1 MIGYAL
7 RRLAWSVLVVWFVV
21 SATFAMVALIPADPA
36 RTLVGHQA
44 SPEVVAEAAAA
55 YCLDASL
62 AEQYGCFVGRLFRGD
77 LGESFRTGRS
87 ITEILGQKLWPTVQL
102 ALAAMFLQLALAL
115 PLGLI
120 AATRRNQL
128 ADILARGTA
137 YIGQSAPT
145 FFTALLLVYVFSF
158 QLGWFPI
165 SGYGEGFWDRLHH
178 LCLPAL
184 TLAVFGAAYYTR
196 LLRSEMIEVAEEDYM
211 RTARAKGLSE
221 RWVVGKHGLRN
232 GLGPVLTVIGLDL
245 GVLMGGA
252 VVTESI
258 FAWPGLGREVL
269 VAVFALDIPLIVGVV
284 TLTSIAII
292 VANLMADLASAWLD
306 PRIRVTR

>member
-1 MIGYAL
+1 MIGYSL
-7 RRLAWSVLVVWFVV
+7 RRLAWSVLVVWFVISV
-21 SATFAMVALIPADPA
+21 TFAMVALIPADPA
-36 RTLVGHQA
+36 RTLVGPQA
-44 SPEVVAEAAAA
+44 SPEIVAKAAEA
-55 YCLDASL
+55 YCLNAGI
-62 AEQYGCFVGRLFRGD
+62 AEQYGCFVGRLLRGD
-77 LGESFRTGRS
+77 MGESFRTGRS
-87 ITEILGQKLWPTVQL
+87 IAEILGEKLWPTIQL
-102 ALAAMFLQLALAL
+102 ALAAMLLQLSLAL

-128 ADILARGTA
+128 GDILASGAT

-145 FFTALLLVYVFSF
+145 FFTGLLLVYVFSF
-158 QLGWFPI
+158 KLGWFPI

-178 LCLPAL
+178 LFLPAL

-196 LLRSEMIEVAEEDYM
+196 LLRSEMIEVSGEDYM

-232 GLGPVLTVIGLDL
+232 GLGPVITVIGLDL

-258 FAWPGLGREVL
+258 FGWPGLGREVL
-269 VAVFALDIPLIVGVV
+269 AAVFALDIPLIVGVV
-284 TLTSIAII
+284 TITSVAII
-292 VANLMADLASAWLD
+292 VANLLADLASAWLD
-306 PRIRVTR
+306 PRVRLTS